1 MCIILD
7 RLFEEAKKSY
17 ITHQISCVISYR
29 NKIISTGHNYST
41 VHKNS
46 LKSSQARTSRA
57 NFQLEYVLHIL
68 ILLIGLNAGY
78 FKRTGWCF
86 GGPNCQGFCF

>member
-46 LKSSQARTSRA
+46 LKQ
-57 NFQLEYVLHIL
+57 YIL
-68 ILLIGLNAGY
+68 CG
-78 FKRTGWCF
+78 
-86 GGPNCQGFCF
+86 